1 MKMKWVTD
9 IYLSVFVLFFRIGRN
24 SWSYTSNAAKAV
36 AGITWIQLM
45 LLVGVIAWLYY
56 FTGVKL
62 LLAIPRPVFY
72 ISFGIITLVNYY
84 TLVTRQV
91 GTLFES
97 EFSNFA
103 YRRRSLLIATSIAVV
118 IGSLGFALLSANYVH
133 TYGPLHP

>member
-1 MKMKWVTD
+1 MTMNWIKEV
-9 IYLSVFVLFFRIGRN
+9 YLSVFVLFFRIGRN
-24 SWSYTSNAAKAV
+24 SWSYTNNAAKAV

-56 FTGVKL
+56 FTGIRL

-72 ISFGIITLVNYY
+72 LSFGIITLVNYY

-97 EFSNFA
+97 EFSNFE
-103 YRRRSLLIATSIAVV
+103 YRRRSLLIAASIAVV
-118 IGSLGFALLSANYVH
+118 IGSLGFALLSANYVQA
-133 TYGPLHP
+133 YGPARP